1 MSGIVRE
8 VSRKELLAERER
20 LLASIAMTREELE
33 AMAELGGLSGTQFWV
48 YEDIRSVEF
57 LLGDDVAGD

>member
-1 MSGIVRE
+1 MAPEALFPPS
-8 VSRKELLAERER
+8 SRER
-20 LLASIAMTREELE
+20 LLASIALTREELR

-57 LLGDDVAGD
+57 LLGDDVAGA